1 LASDSTQTRVALEDI
16 RRVEL
21 IAATLRT
28 ISDKGFERATV
39 RDIAQAAGA
48 SVGSV
53 SYYFKGKHELLLA
66 AVAESDARFRTRVRE
81 AVEETQDCADK
92 LQRVVELCFPD
103 VHEEGVDWAVFV
115 DFWQQASRHD
125 SFRTIFEEANSE
137 WVELLTAVLTQ
148 GASEGTLCFRGSAMD
163 ASLAFAA
170 LIDGLAL
177 HTRVT
182 KHVDSATARR
192 VLISHID
199 GLRAQRKPSRH
210 RMA

>member
-1 LASDSTQTRVALEDI
+1 MASDSIQTRAALEDI

-28 ISDKGFERATV
+28 ISEKGFERATV

-53 SYYFKGKHELLLA
+53 NYYFKGKHELLLA
-66 AVAESDARFRTRVRE
+66 AVAESDARFRARVRE
-81 AVEETQDCADK
+81 AVEETPDCAAK
-92 LQRVVELCFPD
+92 LERVVELCFAED
-103 VHEEGVDWAVFV
+103 DEDGVDWAVFV

-137 WVELLTAVLTQ
+137 WVDLLTAVFTQ
-148 GASEGTLCFRGSAMD
+148 GASEGVLSFLGTALD

-182 KHVDSATARR
+182 KHVDCATARR
-192 VLISHID
+192 VLLSHID
-199 GLRAQRKPSRH
+199 GMREPHPQRKGK
-210 RMA
+210 A

>member
-1 LASDSTQTRVALEDI
+1 M
-16 RRVEL
+16 

-28 ISDKGFERATV
+28 ISDKGFERTTV

-66 AVAESDARFRTRVRE
+66 AVAESDARFRSRVRE
-81 AVEETQDCADK
+81 AVEETQDCAEK
-92 LQRVVELCFPD
+92 LERIAELCFAD
-103 VHEEGVDWAVFV
+103 VDDEDGVDWGVFV

-137 WVELLTAVLTQ
+137 WVELLIAVHEQ
-148 GASEGTLCFRGSAMD
+148 GAREGTLSFRGSAMD
-163 ASLAFAA
+163 ASMAFAA

-192 VLISHID
+192 VLSNHID
-199 GLRAQRKPSRH
+199 GLRVQRAPRRRRS
-210 RMA
+210 A

>member
-1 LASDSTQTRVALEDI
+1 M
-16 RRVEL
+16 

-28 ISDKGFERATV
+28 ISDKGFERTTV

-66 AVAESDARFRTRVRE
+66 AVAESDARFRSRVRE
-81 AVEETQDCADK
+81 AVEETQDCAEK
-92 LQRVVELCFPD
+92 LERIAELCFAD
-103 VHEEGVDWAVFV
+103 VDEDGVDWGVFV

-137 WVELLTAVLTQ
+137 WVELLSAVHEQ
-148 GASEGTLCFRGSAMD
+148 GAREGTLSFRGSALD
-163 ASLAFAA
+163 ASMAFAA

-192 VLISHID
+192 VLSNHID
-199 GLRAQRKPSRH
+199 GLRVPRAPNRRRS
-210 RMA
+210 A

>member
-1 LASDSTQTRVALEDI
+1 M
-16 RRVEL
+16 EL

-28 ISDKGFERATV
+28 ISEKGFERATV

-53 SYYFKGKHELLLA
+53 SYYFKGKHELVLA
-66 AVAESDARFRTRVRE
+66 AVAESDTRFRARVRE
-81 AVEETQDCADK
+81 AVQETEDCASK
-92 LQRVVELCFPD
+92 LERIVELCFAED
-103 VHEEGVDWAVFV
+103 DEDGVDWAVFI

-137 WVELLTAVLTQ
+137 WVDLLTAVFSQ
-148 GASEGTLCFRGSAMD
+148 GTAEGALSFRGSALD

-182 KHVDSATARR
+182 KHVDSGTARR
-192 VLISHID
+192 VLLNHID
-199 GLRAQRKPSRH
+199 GLREQRPAKSGQ
-210 RMA
+210 AS